1 MKNLSLSI
9 KILGVVILTLLI
21 MSVANGF
28 GIVSLNKI
36 GDELKE
42 IAEVDIPLVEVIT
55 MIETSQ
61 LEQAINFE
69 RVLRHA
75 LEVLTDEN
83 AQEKLDKAQETFEG
97 FNETI
102 QEEFKKAETI
112 AEHAARNAKS
122 AKARAEFE
130 EIDQVLLKIDKEH
143 AEYKESVET
152 IFRLISEGD
161 LEEALHRAE
170 AVEELE
176 EKIDHELEQFLVR
189 VEKFTEESALTAA
202 RDEQRAVLAMI
213 VATIVALAAS
223 LLAGILITRSIT
235 KPLNEAVVMI
245 RELGERGLG
254 TRLNMAR
261 KDEIG
266 QMGQAVD
273 SLFEDLSDTV
283 EKIRNGSQEL
293 SSSSEQLNGIAN
305 VLASGAEETSAQS
318 TTASSAAEQVSANV
332 ASVATAVE
340 EMSASVKEI
349 ARTVGQSSEVTQKAV
364 SMSKSAGGIIS
375 ELGENSKEINKVTDV
390 ISNIAKQTNI
400 LALNATIEAARAG
413 EAGKGFAVV
422 ANEVKELAK
431 ETSKATG
438 DITSRIEGIQRSAAE
453 AVTSIE
459 EINKIMGEVDSM
471 SGSVAGAVEEQ
482 SVTTNEISRSMSEA
496 ANGVSEI
503 VKNINGVAVAA
514 RDSSRKCEEAKESAE
529 GLGKL
534 AIKMADIV
542 KLFEGNGAGSFHQD
556 SRFLPKDEK
565 PMPSLLDASRP
576 ALALAGPATEE
587 SAEKPV

>member
-1 MKNLSLSI
+1 MRNLRLSV
-9 KILGVVILTLLI
+9 KILGVVIGTILVMGI
-21 MSVANGF
+21 ANLF
-28 GIVSLNKI
+28 GIVSMQKI
-36 GDELKE
+36 GIELAL
-42 IAEVDIPLVEVIT
+42 IAEVDLPLVKVVT

-75 LEVLTDEN
+75 LEVLTDEQ

-102 QEEFKKAETI
+102 QEEFEKAEGLL
-112 AEHAARNAKS
+112 EQAASDAKS
-122 AKARAEFE
+122 AEARERFE
-130 EIDQVLLKIDKEH
+130 EADRDLLKIDKEH
-143 AEYKESVET
+143 AEYKEGVEE
-152 IFRLISEGD
+152 IFRLVKQGD
-161 LEEALHRAE
+161 LEEALHNAE
-170 AVEELE
+170 GIEELE
-176 EKIDHELEQFLVR
+176 EKIDHEIEQFLA
-189 VEKFTEESALTAA
+189 EIENYTEESALKAE
-202 RDEQRAVLAMI
+202 RDEQRAVVAMTIALI
-213 VATIVALAAS
+213 VAVIVS
-223 LLAGILITRSIT
+223 LITAFLITRGIT
-235 KPLNEAVVMI
+235 KPLNQAVTMI
-245 RELGERGLG
+245 RELGERGIG
-254 TRLNMAR
+254 SRLNLNR

-273 SLFEDLSDTV
+273 GLFEDLSETV
-283 EKIRNGSQEL
+283 EKIRIGSQEL

-318 TTASSAAEQVSANV
+318 TTVSASAEQVSANV

-340 EMSASVKEI
+340 EMSATVKEI
-349 ARTVGQSSEVTQKAV
+349 ARTVSQSSEVTQKAV
-364 SMSKSAGGIIS
+364 SMSKNAGDIIS
-375 ELGENSKEINKVTDV
+375 ELGEGSKEINKVTDV

-459 EINKIMGEVDSM
+459 EINKIMGEVDTM
-471 SGSVAGAVEEQ
+471 SSNVAGSVEEQ

-496 ANGVSEI
+496 ASGVNEI
-503 VKNINGVAVAA
+503 VKNINGVAEAA
-514 RDSSRKCEEAKESAE
+514 KDSSRKCEEAKDSAQ
-529 GLGKL
+529 GLGRL

-542 KLFEGNGAGSFHQD
+542 KLFEGNGAGSFQGE
-556 SRFLPKDEK
+556 SRFAPKDEK

-587 SAEKPV
+587 GAEKPV